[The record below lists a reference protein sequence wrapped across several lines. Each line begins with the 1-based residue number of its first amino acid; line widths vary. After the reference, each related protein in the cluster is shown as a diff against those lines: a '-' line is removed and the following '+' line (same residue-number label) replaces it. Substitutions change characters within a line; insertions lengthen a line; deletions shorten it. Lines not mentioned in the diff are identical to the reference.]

1 MSSSLTASMQ
11 ARRHPETTHI
21 DRLATADMLAMLHQD
36 DKQISEAVGACL
48 PDIARLIDIATA
60 TMSRGGRLIVIG
72 AGASGRT
79 AVQAVSD
86 WWHNGQIILE
96 AEDFDGVDFSA
107 AEGGEVSD

>member
-1 MSSSLTASMQ
+1 MD
-11 ARRHPETTHI
+11 E
-21 DRLATADMLAMLHQD
+21 
-36 DKQISEAVGACL
+36 
-48 PDIARLIDIATA
+48 
-60 TMSRGGRLIVIG
+60 
-72 AGASGRT
+72 